1 MISVI
6 LCTHDPVDA
15 YLSRSL
21 SAIAAQTL
29 DRALYELVIVDN
41 RSERPISGRDYVKR
55 SGARIVREETPGLTV
70 ARQTGIAHAEFELV
84 VFVDDD
90 NVLAPDYLATALEL
104 MADTR
109 IGVLSGHVEP
119 EYERP
124 PEPWFLRFEESVAV
138 RRLRDEHLHLT
149 RSPRFSALFPIGAG
163 MVGRREVLRSY
174 YDTLDATGRSLGRT
188 GQRLSSAEDL
198 DIDLFAIS
206 RGFCVG
212 NCGRLKLRHII
223 PPRRTTLEY
232 VIALHRGSAES
243 AYLVN
248 RKWRAVF
255 GHDVFPVFSR
265 NRLWLR
271 VKMLI
276 SRLLSFR
283 PAFRVRYDAHRTVL
297 QLLAS
302 DGRTDRRDA

>member
-15 YLSRSL
+15 YLARSL
-21 SAIAAQTL
+21 SAIAGQTL
-29 DRALYELVIVDN
+29 DRALYDFVIVDN
-41 RSERPISGRDYVKR
+41 RSERRISERDYVTP

-70 ARQTGIAHAEFELV
+70 ARQTGIAHAKFELV

-90 NVLAPDYLATALEL
+90 NVLDASYLATALEL
-104 MADTR
+104 MADAR

-119 EYERP
+119 EYERA

-149 RSPRFSALFPIGAG
+149 RSPRYSALFPIGAG
-163 MVGRREVLRSY
+163 MVGRREVLQAY
-174 YDTLDATGRSLGRT
+174 YDTLDATGRSLGRV
-188 GQRLSSAEDL
+188 GRRLSSAEDL

-206 RGFCVG
+206 RGFYVG

-232 VIALHRGSAES
+232 VIELHRASAQS

-248 RKWRAVF
+248 RKWRGVF
-255 GHDVFPVFSR
+255 GHDVFPQFGR
-265 NRLWLR
+265 YRWWLR
-271 VKMLI
+271 IKMLI

-283 PAFRVRYDAHRTVL
+283 PEFRVRYDAHRTAL

-302 DGRTDRRDA
+302 ERST

>member
-15 YLSRSL
+15 YLRRSL
-21 SAIAAQTL
+21 AGIAGQTL
-29 DRALYELVIVDN
+29 DRKRYELVIVDN
-41 RSERPISGRDYVKR
+41 RSERPISERDDVNT

-70 ARQTGIAHAEFELV
+70 ARQTGIAHAMFELL

-90 NVLAPDYLATALEL
+90 NVLAPNYLVTAIEL
-104 MADTR
+104 MADPR

-119 EYERP
+119 EYERA

-163 MVGRREVLRSY
+163 MVGRREVLREY
-174 YDTLDATGRSLGRT
+174 YGTLDETGRSLGRV

-206 RGFCVG
+206 RGFCIG
-212 NCGRLKLRHII
+212 TCGRLKLRHII

-232 VIALHRGSAES
+232 VIELHRGSARS

-248 RKWRAVF
+248 KKWRDVF
-255 GHDVFPVFSR
+255 GQDVFPLF
-265 NRLWLR
+265 NRYRWWLR
-271 VKMLI
+271 IKMLI

-283 PAFRVRYDAHRTVL
+283 PEFRVRYDAHRTVL
-297 QLLAS
+297 QLLANERS
-302 DGRTDRRDA
+302 P